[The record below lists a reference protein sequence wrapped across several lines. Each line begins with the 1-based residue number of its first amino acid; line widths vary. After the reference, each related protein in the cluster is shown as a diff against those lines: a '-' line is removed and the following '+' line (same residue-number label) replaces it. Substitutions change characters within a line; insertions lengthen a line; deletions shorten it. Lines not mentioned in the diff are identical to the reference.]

1 MKQTNRGE
9 TMERIA
15 KYMLKPFVLFIC
27 FYLVSCA
34 TITVNVYFPAEEV
47 RDAYSSLEE
56 EFLEQDDEDGSNSEQ
71 TPETQTVKPTPMPQ
85 SRNVYPDKPTLSET
99 KVIVIK
105 REISFDFGNYAWAQ
119 GNISQQIA
127 KKIRAM
133 PQVIN
138 AYKSR
143 AKRQDVIDNLLS
155 QKKVVEGNQGLLVKK
170 GILTPQETKAFNAEN
185 GDRKTIIRGMAR
197 AIVEINNLDPTAEN
211 INKVL
216 PEAARQFASVR
227 RSGG

>member
-1 MKQTNRGE
+1 MQN
-9 TMERIA
+9 IA
-15 KYMLKPFVLFIC
+15 INILKPFVLFVC
-27 FYLVSCA
+27 FFVVSCA

-56 EFLEQDDEDGSNSEQ
+56 EFLDQDGEDGSNSEQ
-71 TPETQTVKPTPMPQ
+71 SPESQTVKPTPKPQ
-85 SRNVYPDKPTLSET
+85 SRNIYPDEPVISET
-99 KVIVIK
+99 KVVVIK
-105 REISFDFGNYAWAQ
+105 REISLDFSNYAWAQ

-133 PQVIN
+133 PEVIN

-143 AKRQDVIDNLLS
+143 AKRQDVIDELLS
-155 QKKVVEGNQGLLVKK
+155 QRKVVEGSQGLLVKK
-170 GILTPQETKAFNAEN
+170 ASLTAAETKAFKAEN
-185 GDRKTIIRGMAR
+185 ADREIIIRGMAR
-197 AIVEINNLDPTAEN
+197 AIVEINNLDPTPEN

-227 RSGG
+227 RSER

>member
-1 MKQTNRGE
+1 MKQIKRGE
-9 TMERIA
+9 IMERLAINIVRP
-15 KYMLKPFVLFIC
+15 LVLTLC
-27 FYLVSCA
+27 FLIVSCA

-56 EFLEQDDEDGSNSEQ
+56 EFLEQNEDSS
-71 TPETQTVKPTPMPQ
+71 TTDKDTDSQTVTPTPKPQ
-85 SRNVYPDKPTLSET
+85 SKNVYPDEPTVSQT
-99 KVIVIK
+99 KVVVIK
-105 REISFDFGNYAWAQ
+105 REISLDFSNYAWAQ

-127 KKIRAM
+127 QKIRAM
-133 PQVIN
+133 PQVIS

-143 AKRQDVIDNLLS
+143 AKRQDVIDQMLAQN
-155 QKKVVEGNQGLLVKK
+155 KVAEGSQGLLIQKAS
-170 GILTPQETKAFNAEN
+170 LTSAETQAFNAEN
-185 GDRKTIIRGMAR
+185 SDRKIIIQGMAR
-197 AIVEINNLDPTAEN
+197 AIVEINNLDPTPEN

>member
-1 MKQTNRGE
+1 MQK
-9 TMERIA
+9 IA
-15 KYMLKPFVLFIC
+15 INILKPFVLFVC
-27 FYLVSCA
+27 FFVVSCA

-56 EFLEQDDEDGSNSEQ
+56 EFLDQDGEDGSNSEQ
-71 TPETQTVKPTPMPQ
+71 SPESQTVKPTPKPQ
-85 SRNVYPDKPTLSET
+85 SRNVYPDEPAISET
-99 KVIVIK
+99 EVVVIK
-105 REISFDFGNYAWAQ
+105 REISLDFSNYAWAQ

-133 PQVIN
+133 PEVIN

-143 AKRQDVIDNLLS
+143 AKRQDVIDELLS
-155 QKKVVEGNQGLLVKK
+155 QRKVVEGSQGLLVKK
-170 GILTPQETKAFNAEN
+170 ASLTAAETKAFNAEN
-185 GDRKTIIRGMAR
+185 ADREIIIRGMAR
-197 AIVEINNLDPTAEN
+197 AIVEINNLDPTPEN

-227 RSGG
+227 RSER

>member
-1 MKQTNRGE
+1 MKQIKRGVI
-9 TMERIA
+9 MERLAINIVRP
-15 KYMLKPFVLFIC
+15 LVLFLC
-27 FYLVSCA
+27 FMIVSCA

-56 EFLEQDDEDGSNSEQ
+56 EFLEQNQDTATDKDTDSQ
-71 TPETQTVKPTPMPQ
+71 TVTPTPEPQ
-85 SRNVYPDKPTLSET
+85 SRNVYPDEPTVSQT
-99 KVIVIK
+99 KVVVIK
-105 REISFDFGNYAWAQ
+105 REISLDFSNYAWAQ

-127 KKIRAM
+127 QKIRAM
-133 PQVIN
+133 PQVIS

-143 AKRQDVIDNLLS
+143 AQRKDVIDQMLA
-155 QKKVVEGNQGLLVKK
+155 QKKVAEGSQGLLVQKTS
-170 GILTPQETKAFNAEN
+170 LTPSETQAFNAEN
-185 GDRKTIIRGMAR
+185 ADRKIIIQGMAR
-197 AIVEINNLDPTAEN
+197 AIVEINNLDPTPEN